1 MVESFLGKHQLINP
15 FSTRREFSLKAAFSL
30 AVSALETDL

>member
-1 MVESFLGKHQLINP
+1 MVESFLEKHQLINP